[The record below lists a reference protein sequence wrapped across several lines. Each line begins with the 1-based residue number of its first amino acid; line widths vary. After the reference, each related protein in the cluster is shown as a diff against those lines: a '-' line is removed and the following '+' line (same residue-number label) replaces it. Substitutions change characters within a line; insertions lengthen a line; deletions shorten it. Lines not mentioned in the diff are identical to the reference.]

1 MIRSHFFASSLARNL
16 QLVACGLW
24 LLTACGGQNNPAA
37 ELAKLKQEQAA
48 TQAKIAELEA
58 KGGAKG
64 EAKDGEASGASAQ
77 VVPVSVLKVAPES
90 FKSYLEVQ
98 GRADFDQN
106 ATVAARSAGTLTSV
120 RVQRGDRVSKGQVMA
135 AIEASVLEA
144 SIAELRTRMD
154 LARVVYE
161 KQDRLWKQQ
170 IGTEI
175 QYLQAKNNYE
185 ALQRNLTTLNRQR
198 ELYSVVAPFSGT
210 VDDVLPN
217 VGETVAPGAPVV
229 QLVSGQGGKI
239 VADVSEAYASRI
251 KAGDKALVTIPDISD
266 KELPAT
272 VRVVSRTIDP
282 TSRTFTVELR
292 LSGNAAARLSPN
304 MVATV
309 RIQNYDRPD
318 ATVLPVDLVQRD
330 EQNSFVLVVQEKNGK
345 KVAAK
350 RIIQTGNTY
359 NGKVEVTSGLQTN
372 DQVISAGYQNL
383 NEGQAVSI

>member
-1 MIRSHFFASSLARNL
+1 MKYLSSSAVLAL
-16 QLVACGLW
+16 A
-24 LLTACGGQNNPAA
+24 LLAACGGQKEPAA
-37 ELAKLKQEQAA
+37 ELAELKKEQAA
-48 TQAKIAELEA
+48 TQAKIAALES
-58 KGGAKG
+58 KGGAKAGTEGAEGG
-64 EAKDGEASGASAQ
+64 EAAGGPVQA
-77 VVPVSVLKVAPES
+77 VPVSVLKVAPES

-106 ATVAARSAGTLTSV
+106 ATVAARSAGTLTNV
-120 RVQRGDRVSKGQVMA
+120 RVQRGDRVGKGQVLA
-135 AIEASVLEA
+135 SIDASVLDA

-154 LARVVYE
+154 LARVIYE

-210 VDDVLPN
+210 VDDVLPKL
-217 VGETVAPGAPVV
+217 GETVAPGAPVV
-229 QLVSGQGGKI
+229 RLVSGQGAKI

-251 KAGDKALVTIPDISD
+251 KAGDKALVTVPDLGSE
-266 KELPAT
+266 ELPAT
-272 VRVVSRTIDP
+272 VRVVSQTINP
-282 TSRTFTVELR
+282 TSRTFMVELR
-292 LSGNAAARLSPN
+292 LAGNGAARLSPN

-309 RIQNYDRPD
+309 RIQNYNRPN

-330 EQNSFVLVVQEKNGK
+330 EQNSYVLVVQEKNGK

-350 RIIQTGNTY
+350 RVIQTGNTY